1 MTEQSFLKA
10 KLISDNLFFTRYF
23 FKHQYGRK
31 FVIGDHHRQIAEK
44 LNQVLRG
51 EITRLIINMPPRYG
65 KTEQVVKS
73 FIAQG
78 LAINS
83 KAKFIHASYSDSL
96 ALDNSEVIKELIES
110 EEYQKLFNRQLKRDS
125 KSKKKWY
132 TQDKGGVYATSTG
145 GQITGFGA
153 GLVEENEGES
163 LDEFLP
169 ENGDSGDIFEFG
181 GAIVIDDP
189 IKPEDA
195 KSLTV
200 RAKINERFD
209 STIRSRVN
217 SRKTPIIIIMQRV
230 HEDDL
235 SGYLIDGVEEW
246 NVLSLPA
253 LKNDGT
259 ALWPF
264 KHTIEEL
271 ILLKNLNPSVFYF
284 QYQQETKNIKTGGE
298 FFEDFDTEQHIGQLQ
313 YDSESAL
320 HISVDNNVFPY
331 ITTAI
336 FQTIKENGVW
346 NIRQIKEIPS
356 IEPFNT
362 ATKAGEQVAN
372 YIKKTGTNQRV
383 FIYGDPTTK
392 QRNTIDDDKKTFLQK
407 YVSQIKKVCE
417 TEERMFRKAPSVALT
432 GEFINAIYRGV
443 IPDVEITIDIT
454 CKKSINDYIQTKKDK
469 DGGML
474 KKRVTDLN
482 GISFEEHGHFSD
494 VKRYFIIKAFYDE
507 YMNFVNRNTD
517 MSGFAT
523 SNKNNFTRGG
533 I

>member
-1 MTEQSFLKA
+1 MNERNFLKA

-31 FVIGDHHRQIAEK
+31 FVIGEHHRLIAEK
-44 LNQVLRG
+44 LNKVLRG
-51 EITRLIINMPPRYG
+51 EITRLIINIAPRYG
-65 KTEQVVKS
+65 KTEQVVKG

-83 KAKFIHASYSDSL
+83 ASKFIHASYSDSL
-96 ALDNSEVIKELIES
+96 ALDNSEAIKELVES
-110 EEYQKLFNRQLKRDS
+110 EEYQKLFNRTLKRDS

-132 TQDKGGVYATSTG
+132 TQNKGGVYATATG

-153 GLVEENEGES
+153 GLVEDEDAD

-169 ENGDSGDIFEFG
+169 SEGESGDLFKFG

-200 RAKINERFD
+200 RAKVNERFD

-217 SRKTPIIIIMQRV
+217 SRKTPIVIVMQRV
-230 HEDDL
+230 NEEDL
-235 SGYLIDGVEEW
+235 SGYLIDGPEQWEI
-246 NVLSLPA
+246 LSLPA

-264 KHTIEEL
+264 KHTVEEL
-271 ILLKNLNPSVFYF
+271 LLLKRINPAVFFF

-298 FFEDFDTEQHIGQLQ
+298 FLEDFNTEQHIGQFRF
-313 YDSESAL
+313 DKDSAL

-331 ITTAI
+331 ITTSVW
-336 FQTIKENGVW
+336 QTIKEDGIW
-346 NIRQIKEIPS
+346 RIRQIKEIPS

-362 ATKAGEQVAN
+362 ATKAGQQVGK
-372 YIKKTGTNQRV
+372 YIKSTGTNQRV

-392 QRNTIDDDKKTFLQK
+392 QRNTIDDEKKTFLQK
-407 YVSQIKKVCE
+407 YVSGIKKECE
-417 TEERMFRKAPSVALT
+417 VEERMFRKAPSVALT
-432 GEFINAIYRGV
+432 GEFINAVLRGV
-443 IPDVEITIDIT
+443 IPNMEIEIDIT

-482 GISFEEHGHFSD
+482 GITFEEHGHFTD
-494 VKRYFIIKAFYDE
+494 VMRYFIIKCFYQEYLAFI
-507 YMNFVNRNTD
+507 NRNSDLTKIAY
-517 MSGFAT
+517 SQT
-523 SNKNNFTRGG
+523 NKSIRGG
-533 I
+533 F

>member
-1 MTEQSFLKA
+1 MNQVSFLKA

-31 FVIGDHHRQIAEK
+31 YIIGDHHRLIAEK
-44 LNQVLRG
+44 LNKVFRG

-78 LAINS
+78 IAINS

-110 EEYQKLFNRQLKRDS
+110 EEYQKLFNRTLKRDS

-132 TQDKGGVYATSTG
+132 TEDNGGVYATATG

-153 GLVEENEGES
+153 GLVDNEEEAF
-163 LDEFLP
+163 DEFMP
-169 ENGDSGDIFEFG
+169 ENGVEGDIFQFG

-189 IKPEDA
+189 IKPEDS
-195 KSLTV
+195 KSIMV
-200 RAKINERFD
+200 RSKVNERFD

-217 SRKTPIIIIMQRV
+217 SRKTPIIVIMQRV
-230 HEDDL
+230 HEQDL
-235 SGYLIDGVEEW
+235 SGYLIDGPEEW
-246 NVLSLPA
+246 DVLSLPA

-264 KHTIEEL
+264 KHTVEEL
-271 ILLKNLNPSVFYF
+271 MLLKRINPSVFFF

-298 FFEDFDTEQHIGQLQ
+298 FLEDFSTELHIGQ
-313 YDSESAL
+313 YSYEPDSAL

-331 ITTAI
+331 ITTSVW
-336 FQTIKENGVW
+336 QTIRIGDIWEV
-346 NIRQIKEIPS
+346 RQIKEIPS
-356 IEPFNT
+356 IEPYNT
-362 ATKAGEQVAN
+362 ATKAGQQVAD
-372 YIKKTGTNQRV
+372 YIESTGTKQAV
-383 FIYGDPTTK
+383 FQYGDPTTK
-392 QRNTIDDDKKTFLQK
+392 ARNTIDDDKKTFLQK
-407 YVSQIKKVCE
+407 YTSQIKKVC
-417 TEERMFRKAPSVALT
+417 TVDERMFRKAPSVALT
-432 GEFINAIYRGV
+432 GEFINAILRGV
-443 IPDVEITIDIT
+443 IPNIEIMIDIG

-482 GISFEEHGHFSD
+482 GISYEEHGHFTD
-494 VKRYFIIKAFYDE
+494 VMRYFIIKCFWDE
-507 YMNFVNRNTD
+507 YQEFINRN
-517 MSGFAT
+517 SNLQSVVFAQG
-523 SNKNNFTRGG
+523 NKNIRGG